1 MTKCDFC
8 EKSSPKGDCYWSI
21 QSLRE
26 SDCRKAIQRMT
37 EALIGIESVKK
48 IKKT

>member
-1 MTKCDFC
+1 MIKCNFC
-8 EKSSPKGDCYWSI
+8 EKSLPKGECYWNI

-37 EALIGIESVKK
+37 EALKGTEIVKK